1 MRLDITVGLEKY
13 KEGSLSVTAAV
24 SAAEGAH
31 DFTLSALAAGTGL
44 AVRDWSVEG
53 GPGGVAGERVT
64 VTGTEFRLAYTV
76 AIPHKVCLGTGKETD
91 LLYPFLNNEEI
102 FFGTGILPIPAQPCT
117 ASLRLTGLPP
127 GWGEFSSLTPGG
139 MHAQKLPA
147 FFCYCAPGLAP
158 AGHTWR
164 GREREVAFRVLVQ
177 RGKSLPMPE
186 AELFAFFDR
195 YMDRLE
201 RDLAPYRRAR
211 EINFLILQPPADFEA
226 LAGGRT
232 FATGENVLNG
242 IVCYSPKEPD
252 YVEKRFGYASY
263 ARFLYEGLAHELLH
277 FYTSMSFD
285 ASEKTVLYPAPDCPA
300 YASHLLAEA
309 LNLYFCSQYAGELV
323 PEARGS
329 FEAWLERCSAR
340 RSRTGAPQPLLD
352 LRELDGHLHA
362 SGSSLLALFRELLL
376 VKLEKPGPYSSAA
389 FLFDTMRG
397 RLGVAPPPELEK
409 AILSRP

>member
-1 MRLDITVGLEKY
+1 
-13 KEGSLSVTAAV
+13 
-24 SAAEGAH
+24 
-31 DFTLSALAAGTGL
+31 
-44 AVRDWSVEG
+44 
-53 GPGGVAGERVT
+53 
-64 VTGTEFRLAYTV
+64 
-76 AIPHKVCLGTGKETD
+76 
-91 LLYPFLNNEEI
+91 
-102 FFGTGILPIPAQPCT
+102 
-117 ASLRLTGLPP
+117 
-127 GWGEFSSLTPGG
+127 
-139 MHAQKLPA
+139 
-147 FFCYCAPGLAP
+147 
-158 AGHTWR
+158 
-164 GREREVAFRVLVQ
+164 
-177 RGKSLPMPE
+177 MPE
-186 AELFAFFDR
+186 AELFNFFDS

-211 EINFLILQPPADFEA
+211 EINFLVLQPPADFEA

-242 IVCYSPKEPD
+242 IVCYAPREPD

-352 LRELDGHLHA
+352 LRELDAHLRA
-362 SGSSLLALFRELLL
+362 CGSSLLALFRELLL

-397 RLGVAPPPELEK
+397 RLGVAPPPELES